1 MRFLVCG
8 LLLAFAIG
16 PRAQAITFDFEE
28 HAATRTEGQIAQGVH
43 STLTSTRDI
52 PTSVF
57 SGSTTLSMTIQ
68 VVRVPFLDPNDDTP
82 SHSGIVLDPN
92 VRFDIRQWNLMPD
105 EWGTRALDPTYPSGG
120 DSDVWILATF
130 SEPLAAIT
138 LQVTDAG
145 IYPDTLQVLAFRGPD
160 ATSVLVDQ
168 MNATF
173 NNASPNFGTATLEL
187 EEGFFR
193 SVLFRAEDQIVKR
206 GDFTDNIDVTLSEVP
221 EPASGL
227 LGGFTIGALA
237 ASAALLRRS

>member
-1 MRFLVCG
+1 MRFLVLG

-28 HAATRTEGQIAQGVH
+28 HAATRTDGQSAQGAL
-43 STLTSTRDI
+43 SALTSTRDI
-52 PTSVF
+52 AASVF
-57 SGSTTLSMTIQ
+57 SGSTTLTMTVQ
-68 VVRVPFLDPNDDTP
+68 VVRVPFLDPDAEVP
-82 SHSGIVLDPN
+82 SHDGIVLDPN
-92 VRFDIRQWNLMPD
+92 VRFDIRQWDLMPD
-105 EWGTRALDPTYPSGG
+105 AWGTRALDPTYPSGG

-145 IYPDTLQVLAFRGPD
+145 IYQDTLKILAFRGTD

-173 NNASPNFGTATLEL
+173 NNTSPNFGTATLEL

-193 SVLFRAEDQIVKR
+193 SVLFRTEDQVLKR

-227 LGGFTIGALA
+227 LSGFTIGALA